1 MLSYSSRRGLF
12 FIAAG
17 AIAVLA
23 GGIGFG
29 DAAMASPRVGEP
41 APAFTGIDSHGSTR
55 SLSDYRGETVVLEW
69 TNRDCPYVRKH
80 YDSGNMQA
88 LQKKATAD
96 GIVWLSVI
104 SSAPGKQGHA
114 TPELANAVAAK
125 EGASPTAIILDPEGT
140 IGRAYDARTTPHMY
154 VIDDEGTL
162 VYMGGIDDRPTASRA
177 DVEGA
182 ENYVLAA
189 LADVA
194 AGKPVQT
201 PTSRPY
207 GCSVKY

>member
-1 MLSYSSRRGLF
+1 MLPHPSRRSLVF
-12 FIAAG
+12 AA
-17 AIAVLA
+17 AAAVLA
-23 GGIGFG
+23 VGIGFG
-29 DAAMASPRVGEP
+29 DPAKATPKVGAP
-41 APAFTGIDSHGSTR
+41 APDFTGIDSHGNTR

-80 YDSGNMQA
+80 YGTGNMQA

-96 GIVWLSVI
+96 GVVWLSVI

-114 TPELANAVAAK
+114 TPELANAVAA
-125 EGASPTAIILDPEGT
+125 EQGARPTAILLDPEGT
-140 IGRAYDARTTPHMY
+140 IGRAYGARTTPHMY
-154 VIDDEGTL
+154 VIDGAGTL
-162 VYMGGIDDRPTASRA
+162 VYMGGIDNRPTTNPA
-177 DVEGA
+177 DIEGA

-189 LADVA
+189 LADVS
-194 AGKPVQT
+194 AGKPVKT